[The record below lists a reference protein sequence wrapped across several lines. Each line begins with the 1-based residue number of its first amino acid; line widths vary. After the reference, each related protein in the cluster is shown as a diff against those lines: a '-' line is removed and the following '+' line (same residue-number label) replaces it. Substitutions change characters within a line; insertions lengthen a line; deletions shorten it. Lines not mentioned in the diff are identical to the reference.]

1 MNNLIDLL
9 MVLKNKDSYFLISV
23 VFTAISSILISLI
36 LLIFSSYLPGFLP
49 LFYSLPWGEKQL
61 ATTSQVFIL
70 PGLLVVFSIVNAV
83 FALQLHSS
91 QIILRRM
98 LLLASVAVD
107 LIIVLSFIRIIF
119 IFI

>member
-1 MNNLIDLL
+1 MNYLIDLL

-23 VFTAISSILISLI
+23 VSTAISSILISFV
-36 LLIFSSYLPGFLP
+36 LLVFPSYLPGSLP

-61 ATTSQVFIL
+61 AATSQFFIL
-70 PGLLVVFSIVNAV
+70 PGILVIFGITNAAL
-83 FALQLHSS
+83 ALQLHSS